1 MRTDFPLAPMTTDL
15 RVLTWVALV
24 LPIALVFATIAA
36 PATTRPTLLAISALV
51 ALTYASVWFVWRPTR
66 FEIDPDVLRI
76 VWPTRSRTI
85 PRGTIAGVRVV
96 PGGDVLRA
104 EYGAGVRIGAG
115 GLWGGFGLLK
125 TRTKT
130 FSMWI
135 SRTDRLVV
143 VELRDARP
151 LLVTPDDPERF
162 VAALRA

>member
-1 MRTDFPLAPMTTDL
+1 
-15 RVLTWVALV
+15 VLPVAL
-24 LPIALVFATIAA
+24 ACATVAA
-36 PATTRPTLLAISALV
+36 PPATRTTLVVISALV

-66 FEIDPDVLRI
+66 FEVDPDALRI
-76 VWPTRSRTI
+76 VWPIRARTI
-85 PRGTIAGVRVV
+85 SRRTIAAVRVV
-96 PGGDVLRA
+96 PGGDVLRR

-125 TRTKT
+125 TRTTT

>member
-1 MRTDFPLAPMTTDL
+1 MRTAFPLAPMTTDL
-15 RVLTWVALV
+15 RVLTWIAFT
-24 LPIALVFATIAA
+24 LPAGLACATIAA
-36 PATTRPTLLAISALV
+36 PATTRPMLLAISALL
-51 ALTYASVWFVWRPTR
+51 ATTYASVWFAWRPTR
-66 FEIDPDVLRI
+66 FEIDPDALRI

-85 PRGTIAGVRVV
+85 PRSTIGAVRVV
-96 PGGDVLRA
+96 PGDVLRR

-125 TRTKT
+125 TRSKT